1 MKKLLLLAA
10 ICSSAVIGLYA
21 QNKDVAFANSSKARQ
36 HKTLP
41 KLKGSDVSYQTRE
54 QFKVDFPNAAAKSWK
69 RGELFD
75 EVVFTRNN
83 TQTTAFYDE
92 NAKLVGTTEIK
103 QLSDVPQKARDYISK
118 KYAGYTVTDVM
129 LFDDNEDN
137 ATDMVLFDRQFEDA
151 DNYFIELQK
160 GKEKIVLASDPAGQV
175 SYFARL

>member
-1 MKKLLLLAA
+1 MKKFLLLAA
-10 ICSSAVIGLYA
+10 ICTSAVVGLYA
-21 QNKDVAFANSSKARQ
+21 QNKDVARVDMSKAKQ

-41 KLKGSDVSYQTRE
+41 KLSGTDVSYQTRE
-54 QFKVDFPNAAAKSWK
+54 QFKVDFPNVAVKSWK

-75 EVVFTRNN
+75 EVAFTKNDM
-83 TQTTAFYDE
+83 QMTAFYDE
-92 NAKLVGTTEIK
+92 NAKLVGTTETK

-118 KYAGYTVTDVM
+118 KYSGYTVTDVM

-160 GKEKIVLASDPAGQV
+160 GKERIVLASDPAGQV
-175 SYFARL
+175 SYFTRL

>member
-1 MKKLLLLAA
+1 MKKFLLLAA
-10 ICSSAVIGLYA
+10 ICTSAVLGSYA
-21 QNKDVAFANSSKARQ
+21 QSKDVARVDMSKAKQ
-36 HKTLP
+36 HKTLSR
-41 KLKGSDVSYQTRE
+41 LSGTEVSYQTRE
-54 QFKVDFPNAAAKSWK
+54 QFKEDFPNVSVQSWK

-75 EVVFTRNN
+75 EVVFRKNGM
-83 TQTTAFYDE
+83 QMTAFYDG
-92 NAKLVGTTEIK
+92 NAKLVGTTEAK
-103 QLSDVPQKARDYISK
+103 HLSDVPQKARDYINK

-160 GKEKIVLASDPAGQV
+160 GKERIVLASDPAGQV

>member
-10 ICSSAVIGLYA
+10 ICSAAFTGLYA
-21 QNKDVAFANSSKARQ
+21 QNKDVAHVNVSKAKQ

-41 KLKGSDVSYQTRE
+41 KLKGAAVSYQTRE
-54 QFKVDFPNAAAKSWK
+54 QFKVDFPNAPVKSWK

-75 EVVFTRNN
+75 EVVFMRNN
-83 TQTTAFYDE
+83 MQMTAFYDE
-92 NAKLVGTTEIK
+92 NAKLVGTTETK

-118 KYAGYTVTDVM
+118 KYPGYTVTDVM

-160 GKEKIVLASDPAGQV
+160 GKERIVLASDPAGQV

>member
-21 QNKDVAFANSSKARQ
+21 QNNDVALANTSKARQ

-41 KLKGSDVSYQTRE
+41 KLKGTDVSYQTKE
-54 QFKVDFPNAAAKSWK
+54 QFKVDFPNVPVKSWK

-75 EVVFTRNN
+75 EVVFVRSN

-92 NAKLVGTTEIK
+92 NAKLVGTTETK

-160 GKEKIVLASDPAGQV
+160 GKERIVLASDPAGQV
-175 SYFARL
+175 SYFTRL